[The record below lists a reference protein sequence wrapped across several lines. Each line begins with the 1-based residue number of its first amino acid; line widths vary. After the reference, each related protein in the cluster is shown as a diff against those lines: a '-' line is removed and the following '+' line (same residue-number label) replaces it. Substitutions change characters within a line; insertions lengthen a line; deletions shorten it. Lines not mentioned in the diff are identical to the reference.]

1 MDKYVTVSALT
12 KYMKA
17 RLDRDPHLQSI
28 LLKGEISN
36 FKLHS
41 RGHMYFTL
49 KDEGARISAVMFSSY
64 NRNLAFTPE
73 DGMKVLLKGQVTVY
87 EAGGNYQLYVHD
99 MQPDGIGNLYLA
111 YEQMKAR
118 LEEQGLFSVAYKK
131 AIPPYPEMIGVITS
145 PTGAAVRDIITTIKR
160 RYPVAKVI
168 IFPVYVQ
175 GEFAAPSIAS
185 AIQKANEMNTL
196 DVLIVGRGGGSIEE
210 LWAFNEEIVARAI
223 FASYIPVI
231 SAVGHE
237 TDFTIADFVA
247 DLRAPTPTAAAELA
261 VPNILEL
268 EEKVMQRT
276 LRLGRVMK
284 EIVESKREQ
293 LLSLQ
298 KSYAF
303 RYPKQLY
310 GQKEEQLDRLLDSLT
325 QANVNYIEKKTN
337 RLQQLVLQ
345 MQKHHPAN
353 SILRATAI
361 SKQLRKQLERE
372 IRVYVQHKQ
381 FDFTRMVEKLEM
393 LSPLH
398 IMMRGY
404 GIAYDKDKQL
414 VKSVKQVQSGDD
426 ISVQLHDGLLH
437 CRVSGKEEREVR
449 DGKENTKL

>member
-1 MDKYVTVSALT
+1 MDNYLTVTALT

-17 RLDRDPHLQSI
+17 KLDRDPHLQTI

-36 FKLHS
+36 YKLHS

-49 KDEGARISAVMFSSY
+49 KDEGARISAVMFSSH

-73 DGMKVLLKGQVTVY
+73 NGMKVLLQGQVTVY
-87 EAGGNYQLYVHD
+87 EMGGNYQLYVHE

-118 LEEQGLFSVAYKK
+118 LEQQGLFSSANKK
-131 AIPPYPEMIGVITS
+131 EIPSYPKAIGVITS

-160 RYPVAKVI
+160 RYPITKI
-168 IFPVYVQ
+168 IVFPVLVQ
-175 GEFAAPSIAS
+175 GEFAASSIAR
-185 AIQKANEMNTL
+185 AIHQANELQTI

-210 LWAFNEEIVARAI
+210 LWAFNEELVARAI
-223 FASYIPVI
+223 YSSQVPII

-261 VPNILEL
+261 VPNILDL
-268 EEKVMQRT
+268 EEKIMQRT
-276 LRLGRVMK
+276 LRLQRVMK
-284 EIVESKREQ
+284 EIVASKREKIQ
-293 LLSLQ
+293 SLQ

-310 GQKEEQLDRLLDSLT
+310 MQKEEQLDRLMDSLM
-325 QANVNYIEKKTN
+325 QAKEKYIGRKEN
-337 RLQQLVLQ
+337 GLQQLLLQ
-345 MQKHHPAN
+345 LQKHHPAHN
-353 SILRATAI
+353 ISRAVEESARI
-361 SKQLRKQLERE
+361 RKQLERE
-372 IRVYVQHKQ
+372 MKTYLQHKQ
-381 FDFTRMVEKLEM
+381 YDFTRIVEKLEV

-404 GIAYDKDKQL
+404 GVTYDTTNKI
-414 VKSVKQVQSGDD
+414 VKSVKQVQLGED
-426 ISVQLHDGLLH
+426 ISVKLQDGLLY
-437 CRVSGKEEREVR
+437 CRVSGKEERDVS
-449 DGKENTKL
+449 DGTENTKL